1 MVDYHDFNKTM
12 DITDIKDAVLDIDQD
27 RLVHMRA
34 LGIVLRLMEI
44 PAKVSDKKELYFNIV
59 KIVAEEIGCENVS
72 LLLYRPD
79 KEILELAAAIGISQL
94 GKGKVKELDRKFN
107 KGLFFKEG
115 KSIAWEVFDSQQPVF
130 INDSSEIEI
139 PQVDNAKQI
148 PKSLACLPVSSKGIL
163 NLSSSERKEFTNSL
177 KRNLIIIAQVI
188 AHLIHDYKERDVLS
202 KGHFYIQNIVESN
215 NRTKEAISDDGM
227 PIDYLMAAMEN
238 APQGICLL
246 GPDGQII
253 HANESVCKLLQSDEE
268 FLKEKGLGR
277 FFVDAS
283 VFLDFTKTVRGDTFK
298 KISQVRLIRPDGTTL
313 LADFFYHPVKAKSGQ
328 KKGGI
333 VFVHDLSDHLHD
345 SEQRIR
351 EEKLRALG
359 SMAAGIAH
367 DFNNLLMAILGN
379 VELLQMELQ
388 GTKYEERLKNIEA
401 SVNEGAKTINRIQTF
416 VKGRYGK
423 NTPVEKPI
431 EIAGIIEEAVQFT
444 RPLWKDECEKKGI
457 YITVETNLDRKL
469 TANIVAYELRE
480 VLINL
485 IINAID
491 AMPSGGK
498 IIIKSYKKGQNA
510 IIEVRDT
517 GTGMD
522 EDVLPHI
529 FDPYFSTKQTGSSGL
544 GLSIVYGL
552 VSNVGGKIDVESEKG
567 CGSTFIISL
576 PSSDGKKS
584 EKKSKEARQEVTS
597 HKLKIMV
604 IDDEPQ
610 IVELIGLMLGSI
622 GHEVTGCADPNEALK
637 KIKEEHFDM
646 VLTDLGMPGVSGW
659 EIASAIR
666 TTSPDTFVIMMTG
679 WGASFKEDELKEKGI
694 DALLTKPFRLN
705 DILKVISKLTCTN
718 QGWVKK

>member
-1 MVDYHDFNKTM
+1 MSDFHSYQEPINM
-12 DITDIKDAVLDIDQD
+12 DEIKDSILDMDQD

-34 LGIVLRLMEI
+34 LGIVLRLMEVPSKI
-44 PAKVSDKKELYFNIV
+44 ANKEELYSQIV

-72 LLLYRPD
+72 LLIYKPE

-94 GKGKVKELDRKFN
+94 VDEDTKELDRKFN
-107 KGLFFKEG
+107 KGLFFKKG

-130 INDSSEIEI
+130 ISDSSEMEI
-139 PQVDNAKQI
+139 PLVENAKQV
-148 PKSLACLPVSSKGIL
+148 PRSLACLPISSKGIL
-163 NLSSSERKEFTNSL
+163 NLSSSRAMEFTNSL

-188 AHLIHDYKERDVLS
+188 AHLIQGYREKDVLAE
-202 KGHFYIQNIVESN
+202 GHFYIQNIVESN
-215 NRTKEAISDDGM
+215 NRTKEEAFQDGM
-227 PIDYLMAAMEN
+227 PVDYLMAAMEN

-246 GPDGQII
+246 SSDGGFI
-253 HANESVCKLLQSDEE
+253 HANKSLCELFQCDND

-277 FFVDAS
+277 YFMDAS
-283 VFLDFTKTVRGDTFK
+283 VFLEFTKTVKGDVFK
-298 KISQVRLIRPDGTTL
+298 KISQVRLIRPDGTTF
-313 LADFFYHPVKAKSGQ
+313 LADFFYHPVKS
-328 KKGGI
+328 KKGHKIGGI
-333 VFVHDLSDHLHD
+333 VFIHDLSDHLHD

-388 GTKYEERLKNIEA
+388 GTKHEQRLKNIEKC
-401 SVNEGAKTINRIQTF
+401 VNDGAQTIKRIQAF
-416 VKGRYGK
+416 VKGHSGK
-423 NTPVEKPI
+423 HVPAEKSI
-431 EIAGIIEEAVQFT
+431 ETAVIIEEAVQFT
-444 RPLWKDECEKKGI
+444 RPLWKDECEKRGI
-457 YITVETNLDRKL
+457 YISVETHLDRKL
-469 TANIVAYELRE
+469 TANMAAYELRE

-491 AMPSGGK
+491 AMPAGGK
-498 IIIKSYKKGQNA
+498 IIIKSYKKDEHA

-529 FDPYFSTKQTGSSGL
+529 FDPYFSTKQSGSSGL

-552 VSNVGGKIDVESEKG
+552 ISNVGGKIDVESQKG

-576 PSSDGKKS
+576 PRSHARKK
-584 EKKSKEARQEVTS
+584 ESKNQDCHERVGNQ
-597 HKLKIMV
+597 KLRIMA

-610 IVELIGLMLGSI
+610 IVELIGLMLGSL
-622 GHEVTGCADPNEALK
+622 GHHVTSFADPKEALA
-637 KIKEEHFDM
+637 KIKEEHFDL
-646 VLTDLGMPGVSGW
+646 VLTDLGMPGISGW

-666 TTSPDTFVIMMTG
+666 SLSPKTFVVMMTG
-679 WGASFKEDELKEKGI
+679 WGASFKEEDLKDKGI

-705 DILKVISKLTCTN
+705 DILEVISRLFNKCFR
-718 QGWVKK
+718 QSK